1 MVWRVVVLFVMAV
14 VMAGCASDGAGPDFA
29 TLSGKLGPPR
39 AGQAR
44 LVLLRESSIQLGS
57 YDVKL
62 DGTAIPGLKSV
73 TYVYADVAAGSHQLT
88 ADEILF
94 PGTTQHPIA
103 MQPGRT
109 YFVLVKRSQKS
120 NALMVMGAVGGLTG
134 WAIGALATSKSEN
147 PGPLDFMPMDSAAA
161 KSTMAELKLGS

>member
-1 MVWRVVVLFVMAV
+1 MVWRVVVLWVVAV
-14 VMAGCASDGAGPDFA
+14 VMAGCASDTGPDFS

-39 AGQAR
+39 GGQAR

-62 DGTAIPGLKSV
+62 DGTPLSGLKSG
-73 TYVYADVAAGSHQLT
+73 TYVYADVAAGTHQLT

-147 PGPLDFMPMDSAAA
+147 PGPLDFVPMDAAAA

>member
-1 MVWRVVVLFVMAV
+1 M
-14 VMAGCASDGAGPDFA
+14 
-29 TLSGKLGPPR
+29 
-39 AGQAR
+39 
-44 LVLLRESSIQLGS
+44 LLRESSIQLGS

-62 DGTAIPGLKSV
+62 DGTAVPGLKSG
-73 TYVYADVAAGSHQLT
+73 TYVYADVAAGTHQLT